1 VETLSNDAIK
11 AIGSMQVNNNAAKI
25 SYKVARGLY
34 VEIDKALQATGGV
47 WSRKHQ
53 AHVWPDGIDVA
64 NALDSI
70 VFTGG
75 YTDAKKDFGFFETP
89 AGLADQIVRLAEITP
104 GMTVLEPSAGRGR
117 LAMPAALSGGLVTCV
132 EIQADNAAFLRANSA
147 LPGALRLHH
156 PAARDF
162 VEIVCG
168 DFLAEVIQINR
179 FDRVIMNAPFAH
191 QADLDH
197 VRHAF
202 DFLKPGGRLVAIMSN
217 GVAFRQ
223 NKKTKDFRDWMSESP
238 EIESGKMVQNADD
251 AFEESGTSVRTV
263 TLILDRVKS

>member
-1 VETLSNDAIK
+1 METLSQDAIK
-11 AIGSMQVNNNAAKI
+11 AIGSMVVKNNAAVI

-34 VEIDKALQATGGV
+34 VEIDRALQATGGV

-53 AHVWPDGIDVA
+53 AHVWPDGIDVNA
-64 NALDSI
+64 ALDSI

-89 AGLADQIVRLAEITP
+89 AGLADQIVRLAEIAP

-132 EIQADNAAFLRANSA
+132 EIQADNAAYLRSISA
-147 LPGALRLHH
+147 MPGALRLHH
-156 PAARDF
+156 PAAADF

-168 DFLAEVIQINR
+168 DFLAEVSQPR
-179 FDRVIMNAPFAH
+179 FDRVVANPPFAK
-191 QADLDH
+191 QTDLDH

-202 DFLKPGGRLVAIMSN
+202 DFLKPGGKLVAIMSR
-217 GVAFRQ
+217 GVTFRE
-223 NKKTKDFRDWMSESP
+223 NRKTKDFREWMSHDP
-238 EIESGKMVQNADD
+238 AIESGKMIANADD
-251 AFEESGTSVRTV
+251 AFVESGTSIRTV
-263 TLILDRVKS
+263 TLVLDRVR